1 METPLRKLRI
11 LEIGTLES
19 AGMAGMLLSDLG
31 AEVIRIDAQP
41 LDGAETVQSVEDA
54 VTFGLPA
61 GGDRLC
67 RSEERRVGKECRL

>member
-54 VTFGLPA
+54 VTFASRPVETA
-61 GGDRLC
+61 SVTGGKSGC
-67 RSEERRVGKECRL
+67 RWI